1 MPLIYKID
9 TKKTLKNKK
18 DFLKLKS
25 LVNKDLIKVN
35 NILKKKLINNIPFIK
50 KVSDRLLNAGGK
62 RIRPMLCLASAK
74 LCDYNEKSI
83 IELATCVE
91 FIHTATLLHDDVID
105 NSKKRRGILTAHEI
119 WGNKSSVLIGD
130 FLLSKSFELMIDIEE
145 TKVLKLLS
153 KTASIL
159 IKGEISQ
166 LLSNNDISI
175 TEDNYLE
182 VIKAKTSKLFATSCE
197 VGALIAN
204 KPKIYSNALN
214 SFGMNF
220 GMTFQIIDD
229 LLDYKSIEN
238 YTGKRIG
245 NDFAEGKVTLPVILA
260 YHIGDNIERKFWTR
274 TIKNNEQKKGDFEKA
289 CDYLNKRNILDD
301 IIKRAKHYGSIA
313 KDALEIFPNKK
324 EKKILLE
331 LIDFTLNR
339 NF

>member
-1 MPLIYKID
+1 VPLIYKID

-35 NILKKKLINNIPFIK
+35 NLLKKKLINNIPFIK

-260 YHIGDNIERKFWTR
+260 YHRGDNIERKFWTR

>member
-35 NILKKKLINNIPFIK
+35 NLLKKKLINNIPFIK

-260 YHIGDNIERKFWTR
+260 YHRGDNIERKFWTR